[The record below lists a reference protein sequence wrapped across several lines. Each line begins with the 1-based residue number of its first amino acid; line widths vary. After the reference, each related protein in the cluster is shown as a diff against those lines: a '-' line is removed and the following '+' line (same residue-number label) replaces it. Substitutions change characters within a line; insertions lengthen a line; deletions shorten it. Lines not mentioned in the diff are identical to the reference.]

1 VPELLTGPAFAKL
14 FTSFTRSAQRLE
26 TRDRYAGD
34 QALFEQWLRG
44 ELDEP
49 ALADKVA
56 VWLEQVRAT
65 TTAGGR
71 YERVRV
77 VREPPTDYQRFALA
91 TCRASVDAGEDIRY
105 LRHESALELAL
116 PDHDFW
122 LFDVE
127 RLALLYFTADDRLLG
142 AQVTRDP
149 ALVAQHRDWLARAFE
164 AAQPY
169 REYLAD
175 DPTREQ
181 RPR

>member
-1 VPELLTGPAFAKL
+1 VPDLLTGPAFAEL
-14 FTSFTRSAQRLE
+14 FRGFSRSARRLE

-34 QALFEQWLRG
+34 QALFDRWRRG

-56 VWLEQVRAT
+56 AWLEQVRAST
-65 TTAGGR
+65 AAGGR

-91 TCRASVDAGEDIRY
+91 TCRASVEAGEDIRY
-105 LRHESALELAL
+105 LPRGEAVELAL

-122 LFDVE
+122 LFDDE
-127 RLALLYFTADDRLLG
+127 RLALLYFTADDRPLG
-142 AQVTRDP
+142 AQVVRDP
-149 ALVAQHRDWLARAFE
+149 ALLGQHRRWFELAFE

-169 REYLAD
+169 REYLAA